1 MNSKKLEELI
11 REAVGDADLRAEEIP
26 SLDLYLDQITSLAT
40 QKRQEGSP
48 RFYDRVLTKT
58 MVNNYS
64 KDGLIRPIKGKK
76 YSREHI
82 MQMLLVYDM
91 KNTLSIGEIDHVLKH
106 LYASP
111 GYDARMME
119 TVYRRYLETKERERQ
134 QIADVVGAYVAEN
147 GFDVENEEDFL
158 VLLLGLSN
166 LSSYLKNV
174 VQALL
179 EEQYLKTSQKAKKDK
194 DKDKEK
200 EKESKKEKKAKKET
214 SREAARTAPEEPSD
228 AAESREGDV

>member
-111 GYDARMME
+111 NYDARMME

-179 EEQYLKTSQKAKKDK
+179 EEQYLKTSKKAKKDK
-194 DKDKEK
+194 DKDKDK